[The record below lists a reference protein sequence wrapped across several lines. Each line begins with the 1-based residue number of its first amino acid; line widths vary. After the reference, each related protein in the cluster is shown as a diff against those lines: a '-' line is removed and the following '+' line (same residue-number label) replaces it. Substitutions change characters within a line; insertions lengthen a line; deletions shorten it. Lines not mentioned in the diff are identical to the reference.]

1 MGTAP
6 VELVVIAALIVLNGY
21 FAAAEIALISA
32 RRASL
37 KRRAAEGSRQA
48 RAALALTED
57 PTRLLATIQV
67 GITLVGFLAS
77 AAAAVSLAA
86 PVEAWLR
93 SLGIRGLERLAAG
106 LSVLLVTLAVSYV
119 TLIFGELVPK
129 RIGLQRAER
138 IALAA
143 AGPIAVL
150 ARVFAPV
157 VWLLSVSTRLVARAV
172 GVPEGGRPGI
182 SEEEIKLLVTEQGS
196 LLEEE
201 KRMIHEI
208 FELGDTVVREIMVPR
223 VDMTLVSDDST
234 VSEVVRLM
242 RRTGFSRV
250 PIFHEDR
257 DRIVGVA
264 FLKDLLEPVIEGKG
278 SDPVTMY
285 LRSPV
290 FVPETKGILPLL
302 SEMQARRTQ
311 LVIVVDE
318 YGGTAGL
325 VTLEDIVE
333 EVVGEIADEFDR
345 DLRLVTVLRDG
356 EWVLDGRL
364 PIEEARELGL
374 PVQVSDEYD
383 TIAGW
388 LLAKIGRI
396 PAPGERF
403 SEDGY
408 EFTVQSMRR
417 RRVSRL
423 RVRRLEDEGEVP
435 NDEDR

>member
-250 PIFHEDR
+250 PVFHEDR